1 MSFRWKLVIT
11 YLLVVVAS
19 ITFIQFW
26 SDSSIR
32 SFLVDFAADRLHK
45 DAAVI
50 AGIIRPDYP
59 ASFEQLESIS
69 GKSSIHVTIWNLK
82 GDMIADSSGT
92 LSPSPGST
100 GSNPEITQAI
110 ENGSG
115 QDIRYDPRTLQR
127 TLYVSQKTI
136 DGRAIVR
143 LSTSLEEVESL
154 VNDFRPT
161 LLLIFLLLPVVG
173 AVVIWLASRRLGKS
187 IVRLVEAS
195 RKIASGEYVES
206 IPVSSRDE
214 VGLLARRMEEMSFR
228 LHKQLTMLESE
239 RNNLT
244 IILNSMTEGV
254 MVTDPEGR
262 IVVTN
267 PAFSRIFSSSISP
280 HGRLPLEVIRSV
292 EVDEGINSVLATGQE
307 NREEIRFGGRALQAH
322 FSPIV
327 TAGNVSGVVIVFH
340 DVTELRRLETLQKEF
355 ISNVSHE
362 LKTPLTS
369 IQGYAETLLDDEALE
384 GFHRKFIERIF
395 RNSSRLSE
403 MIGELFQLVRL
414 ERGLQKLDWVEVSFA
429 QIETEL
435 RLDFDTLL
443 SGKDLELRFENNL
456 GRDNFIA
463 GKGYINRVFNNLVE
477 NAVKYTEQ
485 GSVTVRI
492 SGHESE
498 VRIEIDDTGIGIPSE
513 DIDRIFERFYRVDKD
528 RSRGRGGSGIG
539 LAIVRH
545 IVNLHGGEVWA
556 ESQFGKGTRIT
567 FTIPQGAGIYR
578 PQRESL
584 Q

>member
-19 ITFIQFW
+19 ITFIQLW

-32 SFLVDFAADRLHK
+32 KFLVDFAVDRLHK

-59 ASFEQLESIS
+59 ASFEQLETIS
-69 GKSSIHVTIWNLK
+69 GKSSIQVTIWNLR
-82 GDMIADSSGT
+82 GEMVADSE
-92 LSPSPGST
+92 GSLQAAPRSS
-100 GSNPEITQAI
+100 GSNPEVTQAV
-110 ENGSG
+110 ESGYG

-127 TLYVSQKTI
+127 TLYVAQKTI
-136 DGRAIVR
+136 DGKLIVR
-143 LSTSLEEVESL
+143 LATSLEEVESL
-154 VNDFRPT
+154 VNDFRPM
-161 LLLIFLLLPVVG
+161 LLLIFLLLPVFG

-195 RKIASGEYVES
+195 RKIASGEYVEA

-267 PAFSRIFSSSISP
+267 PAFSQIFSSSISP

-292 EVDEGINSVLATGQE
+292 EVDEGINSVLATGKE

-322 FSPIV
+322 FSPIIS
-327 TAGNVSGVVIVFH
+327 AGEVSGVVIVFH
-340 DVTELRRLETLQKEF
+340 DVTEIRRLETLQKEF

-369 IQGYAETLLDDEALE
+369 IQGYAETLLEDDQME
-384 GFHRKFIERIF
+384 GFHRKFLERIF
-395 RNSSRLSE
+395 KNAGRLSA

-414 ERGLQKLDWVEVSFA
+414 ERGLQKLDLVEVSFA

-435 RLDFDTLL
+435 RLDFDNLL
-443 SGKDLELRFENNL
+443 AGKDLDLRFENQL
-456 GRDNFIA
+456 GKDTFVA

-477 NAVKYTEQ
+477 NAVKYTDQ
-485 GSVTVRI
+485 GEVTVRI
-492 SGHESE
+492 SGDENE
-498 VRIEIDDTGIGIPSE
+498 ARVEIVDTGIGIPSE

-528 RSRGRGGSGIG
+528 RSRGKGGSGIG

-556 ESQFGKGTRIT
+556 ESRLGKGTRVI
-567 FTIPQGAGIYR
+567 FTIPQGALHTG
-578 PQRESL
+578 PAA
-584 Q
+584 